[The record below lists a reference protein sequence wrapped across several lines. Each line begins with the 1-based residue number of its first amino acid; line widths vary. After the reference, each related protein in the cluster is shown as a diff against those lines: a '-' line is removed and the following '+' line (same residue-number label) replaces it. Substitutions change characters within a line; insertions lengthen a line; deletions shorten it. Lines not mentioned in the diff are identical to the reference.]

1 MAARLAAIR
10 IMHGWRQS
18 RGAAVPCRRDAN
30 RARREV
36 KKDPTSTRT
45 PLLQSQLLLYLLL
58 TEQSLSQHIYRRPLV
73 SPRLQHA
80 MRTAT
85 RASAQARHSDRCRAN
100 RQR

>member
-18 RGAAVPCRRDAN
+18 RGAAVPCRRDAD

-45 PLLQSQLLLYLLL
+45 PLLQSQLLLYLLHI
-58 TEQSLSQHIYRRPLV
+58 EQSLQPNTYHARDVRWHRPAALFTKNNIWAP
-73 SPRLQHA
+73 SRG
-80 MRTAT
+80 
-85 RASAQARHSDRCRAN
+85 
-100 RQR
+100 